1 MPVMPSAAVVSAA
14 PPLEQSSMWASV
26 EALRGIAAL
35 MVMVCHY
42 YELMGISNAAPSFF
56 YTGVNLFFVISGFV
70 FGAYFFGKK
79 IDAKKFVVRRFF
91 RLYPLY
97 IFSLLVYVILNYV
110 QKDQFEVKYIF
121 LHLFFLQNFY
131 PEIRAV
137 YNAAYWS
144 LPVEVGFY
152 AVVLAAVYLRW
163 VNFKTVL
170 MAALLY
176 SVIVKVLFFNG
187 KLSSDAVWIIACT
200 TPLWLIDFL
209 IGTGV
214 FWVKDKI
221 KHEKL
226 VWIIFVLSVLA
237 WVSLCVKW
245 VALGGEHMLLLHP
258 LLHTTYKLLVP
269 LSFAGILLFL
279 LKQESYFRGAFKKWA
294 YALGAISYSVYLM
307 HHVPPRVLSVLGFQV
322 YNLTG
327 LVISG
332 LLTVFISFYLNRW
345 IENRWIQMG
354 KKIVN

>member
-1 MPVMPSAAVVSAA
+1 
-14 PPLEQSSMWASV
+14 
-26 EALRGIAAL
+26 
-35 MVMVCHY
+35 
-42 YELMGISNAAPSFF
+42 
-56 YTGVNLFFVISGFV
+56 
-70 FGAYFFGKK
+70 
-79 IDAKKFVVRRFF
+79 
-91 RLYPLY
+91 
-97 IFSLLVYVILNYV
+97 V
-110 QKDQFEVKYIF
+110 QKDQFEIKYIF

-170 MAALLY
+170 MAAVLY
-176 SVIVKVLFFNG
+176 SVIVKLLFFNG
-187 KLSSDAVWIIACT
+187 QLSADAVWIIACT
-200 TPLWLIDFL
+200 TPLW
-209 IGTGV
+209 
-214 FWVKDKI
+214 VKDKI

-226 VWIIFVLSVLA
+226 VLMIFLLSVLV

-269 LSFAGILLFL
+269 LSFAGLLLFL
-279 LKQESYFRGAFKKWA
+279 LKKESYFRGAFKKWA

-345 IENRWIQMG
+345 IENRWIQVG
-354 KKIVN
+354 RKIVN